1 MGKTEKII
9 YILDRLKENLVD
21 ESIKKDAT
29 FMVYFCEEMM
39 EVIDYLLGLN
49 LGHLIDMQL
58 LKLFESFK
66 NSREVF
72 EIIAKIRGD

>member
-21 ESIKKDAT
+21 ESIEKDAT

-39 EVIDYLLGLN
+39 EVINRSPACYLAT
-49 LGHLIDMQL
+49 
-58 LKLFESFK
+58 S
-66 NSREVF
+66 SREPF
-72 EIIAKIRGD
+72 LLF